1 MFISQFKDILLLEE
15 DLPHVRAAAK
25 VCVEQLEKDV
35 TALKNGLREVSRELE
50 YHASLP
56 APAQPYDE
64 FVPVMRDFHA
74 HAVCTFTQLEDLFQ
88 V

>member
-1 MFISQFKDILLLEE
+1 MQFKDVLLLEE

-35 TALKNGLREVSRELE
+35 TALRGGLKEVAKELD
-50 YHASLP
+50 YHAALP
-56 APAQPYDE
+56 SPQSQDA
-64 FVPVMRDFHA
+64 FLPVMREFHA

-88 V
+88 VSFK